1 MVYLIIGEKG
11 KGKTK
16 VIHDLANKA
25 VQSAKGS
32 IVYID
37 KNSKHMYDLH
47 NRIRLIDA
55 SRYPLRNGSE
65 FIGFICGII
74 SQDHDLEKLYLDGF
88 LDSAKLN
95 AEEGVKA
102 VSEIAQIGELFG
114 IEIYISLAAKKDQLT
129 DELKERVI
137 VEL

>member
-16 VIHDLANKA
+16 VIHDLANTA
-25 VQSAKGS
+25 VQTVTGS

-74 SQDHDLEKLYLDGF
+74 SQDHDLQKLYLDGF
-88 LDSAKLN
+88 LDSAKLT
-95 AEEGVKA
+95 AEEGVRA
-102 VSEIAQIGELFG
+102 VTEIAQIGEMFG
-114 IEIYISLAAKKDQLT
+114 LDIYISLAASREQLT
-129 DELKERVI
+129 EELRERVI